1 MADEIGSIK
10 SIQGTSMNL
19 NTQKGEGAQKPMPSG
34 GTSNPGGTKPDKP
47 ECGPVKMPK

>member
-34 GTSNPGGTKPDKP
+34 GTSNPGGTKPAKAP
-47 ECGPVKMPK
+47 EAPVPMPK